1 MISSASMILKG
12 LLSLSTF
19 QFLVE
24 MKNAVDTPVISV
36 SGSALLS
43 DIYNIRFWYINETAL
58 DGP

>member
-24 MKNAVDTPVISV
+24 MKNAVDTIVISL

-43 DIYNIRFWYINETAL
+43 DIYNIIFWYINETAL